1 VLKSFQ
7 EITLESLKH
16 LPSPFAS
23 HGGGFNT
30 TDNHE
35 SCPTMGFMF
44 KGFAVVTLA
53 PLKPLQQI
61 GDYTTPSALGTN
73 GKETMESQDG
83 PEVTRMVPVDLGADL
98 LYHRAIQRSNTTP
111 APADTGN
118 DYMEIDDVCLDNAV
132 DCVRLDASLILE
144 GGSMEKLSSAVS
156 MTTPDTQA
164 KQPRKRSN
172 KPRPRNTTTVRKLAE
187 AITFA
192 INPKHPDPTL

>member
-1 VLKSFQ
+1 
-7 EITLESLKH
+7 
-16 LPSPFAS
+16 
-23 HGGGFNT
+23 
-30 TDNHE
+30 
-35 SCPTMGFMF
+35 MGFMF

-61 GDYTTPSALGTN
+61 GDYTTPSALRTN

-118 DYMEIDDVCLDNAV
+118 DYMEVDDVCLDNAV